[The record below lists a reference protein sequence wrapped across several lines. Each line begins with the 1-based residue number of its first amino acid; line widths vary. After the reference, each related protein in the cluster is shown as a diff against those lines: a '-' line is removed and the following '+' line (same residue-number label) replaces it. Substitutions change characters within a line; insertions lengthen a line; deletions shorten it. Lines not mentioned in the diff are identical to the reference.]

1 MAIVYLH
8 TRLDT
13 DIVFYVGIGKDIS
26 RAFSKKN
33 RSKYWHN
40 VVNSA
45 GYKVDL
51 VVQNVSW
58 DTAVEFEKR
67 LIAEHGRKD
76 IGTGELV
83 NMTEGGDGSAGR
95 LYLEETRQKQ
105 HNAMTGRSKSA
116 ESIQKRSAARL
127 GKPRKEETKDKLRL
141 ANLGKKH
148 TEETKQKMSKA
159 HKGKKKPPHTE
170 EAKQKMRGRKLT
182 EEHKQ
187 KLSEARKKSWETKKR
202 SLYS

>member
-13 DIVFYVGIGKDIS
+13 DVVFYVGIGKDSS

-40 VVNSA
+40 IVSSV
-45 GYKVDL
+45 GYRVDII
-51 VVQNVSW
+51 VQDVSW
-58 DTAVEFEKR
+58 DVAVEFEKR

-76 IGTGELV
+76 LGTGELV
-83 NMTEGGDGSAGR
+83 NMTGGGDGSTGR
-95 LYLEETRQKQ
+95 LYLEETRKKQ
-105 HNAMTGRSKSA
+105 QIATTGRPKST
-116 ESIQKRSAARL
+116 ESIQKRSASRS
-127 GKPRKEETKDKLRL
+127 GKPRKQETKDKLRL

-148 TEETKQKMSKA
+148 TEETKQKMSEA
-159 HKGKKKPPHTE
+159 RKGRKGTPHTE
-170 EAKQKMRGRKLT
+170 EAKQKMRGRKFT
-182 EEHKQ
+182 DEHKH
-187 KLSEARKKSWETKKR
+187 KLSEARKKSWEMRKK